1 MLFLP
6 EMGMLVPERSSVPS
20 VRFKGSL
27 LTEHHQ
33 ISEGFVDI
41 HRLQVYMSASPVK
54 TPAGCPD
61 SARLSVNVS
70 VSVDHLL

>member
-41 HRLQVYMSASPVK
+41 HRLQAYMSASPVK
-54 TPAGCPD
+54 TPAGCP
-61 SARLSVNVS
+61 AAQTVPGS
-70 VSVDHLL
+70 VSMSV

>member
-27 LTEHHQ
+27 LPEPHQ
-33 ISEGFVDI
+33 ISEGIVDMRRCAALI
-41 HRLQVYMSASPVK
+41 RGWGHGGNLQTLRSEVG
-54 TPAGCPD
+54 T
-61 SARLSVNVS
+61 
-70 VSVDHLL
+70 